1 MSTKKTKV
9 QPASNGQTTRGRNR
23 AYDLILNDILR
34 GNFLPG
40 ARLVES
46 ALAERIGVSRPP
58 LREAL
63 FQREQEGFVRS
74 ELRRGFSVKP
84 LSEREARE
92 VFPIVGALEGLAL
105 AQSGTLAKSNLSKL
119 REANKALL
127 SCRGVPRKAVRAD
140 HRFHQLLLS
149 HCSNSHLL
157 TLIGNLHRILLR
169 YEHLYMS
176 EQGLIGV
183 SVEQHNRILQAI
195 AEGNIPAAR
204 QALEFN
210 YQTGM
215 DAVLSKILFEP
226 KR

>member
-1 MSTKKTKV
+1 MANKKTKT
-9 QPASNGQTTRGRNR
+9 QSESNGQTTRGRNR
-23 AYDLILNDILR
+23 AYDLILSDILR
-34 GNFLPG
+34 GKLSPG
-40 ARLVES
+40 DRLVEAS
-46 ALAERIGVSRPP
+46 LAERIGVSRTP

-63 FQREQEGFVRS
+63 FQLEQEGFVRS

-105 AQSGTLAKSNLSKL
+105 VQSGILAKSSLSKL
-119 REANKALL
+119 REANKVLL
-127 SCRGVPRKAVRAD
+127 ACRGGPRKAFQAD

-157 TLIGNLHRILLR
+157 ALIGNLHKILLR

-176 EQGLIGV
+176 DQGLIGV
-183 SVEQHNRILQAI
+183 SVEQHNRILQDI
-195 AEGNIPAAR
+195 AEGNIPTAR

>member
-1 MSTKKTKV
+1 MAKKKTKA
-9 QPASNGQTTRGRNR
+9 QSESNGEATRGRNR
-23 AYDLILNDILR
+23 AYDLILSDILR
-34 GNFLPG
+34 GKLSPG
-40 ARLVES
+40 ARLIES
-46 ALAERIGVSRPP
+46 TLAERIGVSRTP

-63 FQREQEGFVRS
+63 FQLEQEGFVHS

-105 AQSGTLAKSNLSKL
+105 AQSGILAKSNLGKL
-119 REANKALL
+119 RAANKALL
-127 SCRGVPRKAVRAD
+127 VSRGGPRRAVQAD

-149 HCSNSHLL
+149 RCSNSHLL
-157 TLIGNLHRILLR
+157 ALIGNLHKILLR

-176 EQGLIGV
+176 DQGLIGV

-195 AEGNIPAAR
+195 AEGNITAAR

-215 DAVLSKILFEP
+215 DAVLSKILFGP

>member
-1 MSTKKTKV
+1 MVKK
-9 QPASNGQTTRGRNR
+9 ARARSGSNAQTTRGRHR
-23 AYDLILNDILR
+23 AYDLILADILS
-34 GNFLPG
+34 GKLPPG

-46 ALAERIGVSRPP
+46 SLAERIGVSRTP

-63 FQREQEGFVRS
+63 FQLEQEGFVRS
-74 ELRRGFSVKP
+74 ELRRGFSVKS

-105 AQSGTLAKSNLSKL
+105 AQSGLIVKSNLAQL
-119 REANKALL
+119 RAANKVLL
-127 SCRGVPRKAVRAD
+127 ATGGGPRKAVRAD

-157 TLIGNLHRILLR
+157 ALIGNLHRILLR

-176 EQGLIGV
+176 DRGLIGV

-195 AEGNIPAAR
+195 TEGNIAAAR
-204 QALEFN
+204 QALEVN

-215 DAVLSKILFEP
+215 DAVLSKILF
-226 KR
+226 KADR